1 MWRPPEAETGRLL
14 CILFV
19 RLGTVPA
26 QAGCATLLQSA
37 DPLEPIEAA
46 GLAVGADGQ
55 VGGDAAGREPKAR
68 RRSRPTPTVPVN
80 ALCTGARIRLVIE
93 TGAST

>member
-1 MWRPPEAETGRLL
+1 MRRPPEAETGRLL

-26 QAGCATLLQSA
+26 QAGCATVLQSA

-46 GLAVGADGQ
+46 GLAVGAD
-55 VGGDAAGREPKAR
+55 VTGGRRCGRSGAESAAPQPSYTHSPSQRVVYR
-68 RRSRPTPTVPVN
+68 R
-80 ALCTGARIRLVIE
+80 
-93 TGAST
+93 